1 MNVQQLENELWEAAD
16 QLRANSKLTAAEYSM
31 PVLGL
36 IFLRHADNRFKAYL
50 PEIESDIPAQVP
62 AAQREALIK
71 LGFQGKAAIYLPED
85 ARFDRIVS
93 LPQGAKVG
101 EVIDAAMDVI
111 EAEYEVLK
119 GALPRGYTAFEP
131 DLLADLVKIFDRPAI
146 KAATGDVFGRI
157 YEYFLNKFAM
167 SGAQE
172 GGEFFTPPSLV
183 RMIVNV
189 IEPDHGLVLDPACG
203 SAGMFVQTGHFIEDV
218 RHGIAN
224 DAVTFHGQEKSDTN
238 TRLARMNLVV
248 HGLDASNI
256 RQGNTFYDPIE
267 HLIGQ
272 CSYVMANP
280 PFNVDGVDTK
290 KVEGQVDA
298 VANGGR
304 LPFGLPGT
312 NGKTG
317 AISNANSLWIQYFYS
332 YLNDSGRAGFVMAS
346 SASDAGNKDRDIREQ
361 LVRTGHVDVMI
372 AIGNKFFYTR
382 SLPCTLWFFDKNK
395 PSPRPQGE
403 GPGVRVGYD
412 TDHVL
417 MIDARNVHHVVSARS
432 HVFTDEQLANL
443 TAIAW
448 LYRGETAKFVALL
461 GRYQQQVDDWLAA
474 VPERLAADTKAVE
487 RLAGLLATFAEKT
500 ALPELNA
507 DQPEDAQIPQA
518 AFDAFK
524 SELANL
530 LNSPLPQG
538 EGPGVRAN
546 ALPEIET
553 TLAAI
558 TEARQAIAAADLT
571 QHSAQVALQARFD
584 ALAPQLKAI
593 GKTLE
598 ARHKQW
604 LKYFDTADKTLRAR
618 QSKAW
623 DGKAAREARRALLA
637 ADVKKNEAPTVRDAA
652 LDALKQAAY
661 FIHQGHWLHSRF
673 PNAAFE
679 NVPGLCKAVTLDEI
693 AANDWSLTPGRY
705 VGVATAE
712 ADDDEDFAEKL
723 REIHD
728 ELAELNDKAVEL
740 AARIAGNLEELLG

>member
-50 PEIESDIPAQVP
+50 PAIESDIPPQVP

-71 LGFQGKAAIYLPED
+71 LGFQGKAAIYLPEV

-101 EVIDAAMDVI
+101 EIIDAAMDAV
-111 EAEYEVLK
+111 EAEYPVLS
-119 GALPRGYTAFEP
+119 GALPRGYAAFEP
-131 DLLADLVKIFDRPAI
+131 DLLAELVKIFDRPAI

-218 RHGIAN
+218 RHAVVN
-224 DAVTFHGQEKSDTN
+224 DSVTFHGQEKSDTN
-238 TRLARMNLVV
+238 TKLARMNLVV

-256 RQGNTFYDPIE
+256 RQGNTFYDQAE

-272 CSYVMANP
+272 CDFVMANP

-290 KVEGQVDA
+290 KVEAQVDEA
-298 VANGGR
+298 GR

-312 NGKTG
+312 NAKTG
-317 AISNANSLWIQYFYS
+317 AISNANSLWIQYFYA
-332 YLNDSGRAGFVMAS
+332 YLNETGRAGFVMAS

-361 LVRTGHVDVMI
+361 LVKTGHVDVMM

-382 SLPCTLWFFDKNK
+382 SLPCTLWFFDKGK
-395 PSPRPQGE
+395 PQ
-403 GPGVRVGYD
+403 D
-412 TDHVL
+412 LQDQVL
-417 MIDARNVHHVVSARS
+417 MIDARNVYHVVSARS

-443 TAIAW
+443 NAIVW
-448 LYRGETAKFVALL
+448 LYRGEREKFVALVA
-461 GRYQQQVDDWLAA
+461 RYQRQVDDWLAA
-474 VPERLAADTKAVE
+474 IPERIEADPAAVQALAVPLQAFASQAT
-487 RLAGLLATFAEKT
+487 LA
-500 ALPELNA
+500 ELNA
-507 DQPEDAQIPQA
+507 DQAEDAQISQA
-518 AFDAFK
+518 QLDAFK
-524 SELANL
+524 AELAAAQADTHVADSIAAL
-530 LNSPLPQG
+530 LTACTQS
-538 EGPGVRAN
+538 R
-546 ALPEIET
+546 
-553 TLAAI
+553 AAI
-558 TEARQAIAAADLT
+558 AQADLSD
-571 QHSAQVALQARFD
+571 HAAQVALQATLD
-584 ALAPQLKAI
+584 ALAPQLKATA
-593 GKTLE
+593 KLLE

-604 LKYFDTADKTLRAR
+604 LKLLDTAEKQLRAR
-618 QSKAW
+618 QSKAF
-623 DGKAAREARRALLA
+623 DGKAARDAKRALLA
-637 ADVKKNEAPTVRDAA
+637 ADSKKNEAPTVRDAV

-661 FIHQGHWLHSRF
+661 FIHQVHWLHSRF
-673 PNAAFE
+673 PQALFE
-679 NVPGLCKAVTLDEI
+679 DVAGLCKAVSVEDI
-693 AANDWSLTPGRY
+693 AANDYSLTPGRY
-705 VGVATAE
+705 VGVAAAAE
-712 ADDDEDFAEKL
+712 HDEEDFAETL
-723 REIHD
+723 RGIHA

-740 AARIAGNLEELLG
+740 AGRIAGNFEELLG